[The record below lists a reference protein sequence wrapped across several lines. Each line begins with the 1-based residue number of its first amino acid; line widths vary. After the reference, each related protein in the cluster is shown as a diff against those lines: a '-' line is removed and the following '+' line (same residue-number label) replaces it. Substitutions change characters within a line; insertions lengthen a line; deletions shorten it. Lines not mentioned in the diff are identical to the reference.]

1 MILLRTYTCT
11 TTDSIG
17 IFKSKVFEHYSSIC
31 AAREV
36 TGRLCFFCIVVF

>member
-1 MILLRTYTCT
+1 MSLLRTYSCT

-17 IFKSKVFEHYSSIC
+17 NVKRKVVEHYTSIC

-36 TGRLCFFCIVVF
+36 TG

>member
-1 MILLRTYTCT
+1 MGLLRIYSCN

-17 IFKSKVFEHYSSIC
+17 ILKRKVLEHDSSLC

-36 TGRLCFFCIVVF
+36 TE